1 MSYLTMYMLILG
13 SILGSSR
20 KPLKQD
26 RETFDRGENK
36 GQHRIHI
43 QRSGEL
49 SKTLRASMDA

>member
-36 GQHRIHI
+36 GQHTIPT
-43 QRSGEL
+43 QRNGKF
-49 SKTLRASMDA
+49 SKTLRLKEP

>member
-36 GQHRIHI
+36 R
-43 QRSGEL
+43 
-49 SKTLRASMDA
+49 